1 MAYLVLILDT
11 DQPPTK
17 SRDMGNIQ
25 RGRWILAWTVCL
37 CNHHSGG
44 NQTLRQKLPQAAHPE
59 TLTRAFNKTWQ
70 RLPKRY
76 KKKVIFFQASI
87 YLAPPACLERERIV
101 EFKPKRQQSKKKVS
115 VDYPGD

>member
-1 MAYLVLILDT
+1 MNQKKKKIAKSSFMAYLVLILDT
-11 DQPPTK
+11 DQTPAK
-17 SRDMGNIQ
+17 SRGMGNIQ
-25 RGRWILAWTVCL
+25 RGRWILVWTVCL

-76 KKKVIFFQASI
+76 KKKVIFFPS
-87 YLAPPACLERERIV
+87 
-101 EFKPKRQQSKKKVS
+101 
-115 VDYPGD
+115 